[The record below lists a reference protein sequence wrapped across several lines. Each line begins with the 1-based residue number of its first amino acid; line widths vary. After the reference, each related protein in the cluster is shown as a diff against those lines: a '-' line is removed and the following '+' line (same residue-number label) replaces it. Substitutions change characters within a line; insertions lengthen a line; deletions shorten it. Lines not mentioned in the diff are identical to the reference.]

1 MIALDESD
9 RITFMYVSIDRYEA
23 SDALIESGLNEGDRV
38 CISRIEIPKEGSQV
52 KPLEPMNEEQP

>member
-1 MIALDESD
+1 MIVLDESNL
-9 RITFMYVSIDRYEA
+9 ITFRDVSIVRYEA
-23 SDALIESGLNEGDRV
+23 SDAVIESGLNEGDRV